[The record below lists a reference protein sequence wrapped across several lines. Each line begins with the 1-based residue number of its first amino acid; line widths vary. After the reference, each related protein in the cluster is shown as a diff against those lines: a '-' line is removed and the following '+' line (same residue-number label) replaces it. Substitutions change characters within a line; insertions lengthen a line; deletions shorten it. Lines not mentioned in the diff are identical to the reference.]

1 MQFFFYLQL
10 YFTSDIQAFSEVN
23 YIKACLDLMEKL
35 FFSFQVNATDPD
47 CGVNGHIR
55 YFMAEQALPT
65 IDMFRVDINTGQI
78 CVAKELDFELQ
89 EVYDFPVVAKDNGEL
104 EVAQNETLEAV
115 TKLIAF

>member
-1 MQFFFYLQL
+1 
-10 YFTSDIQAFSEVN
+10 
-23 YIKACLDLMEKL
+23 MEKL
-35 FFSFQVNATDPD
+35 LFSFQVNATDPD

-104 EVAQNETLEAV
+104 E
-115 TKLIAF
+115 AFE